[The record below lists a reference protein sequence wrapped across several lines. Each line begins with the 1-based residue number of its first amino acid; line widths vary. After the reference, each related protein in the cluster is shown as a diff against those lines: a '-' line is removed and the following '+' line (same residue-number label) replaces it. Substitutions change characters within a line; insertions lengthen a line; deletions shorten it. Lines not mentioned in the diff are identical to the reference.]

1 MEKLTEADYFSMEAE
16 LFYTGST
23 QIKNFLKC
31 ENETLAK
38 INGCWIEEKSDALLE
53 SSYIDEYFSGTL
65 ENFKLEHPEMFT
77 QKGELYAKYKKLDDI
92 ITQAEND
99 NMFMKYINGKH
110 QVIMTGEIAG
120 VPVKIKIDSFHEN
133 KCIVDLKAI
142 KDLKLIWNEETRE
155 KQNFIDYYD
164 YVLQGALYQE
174 IVRQNTGKKLPF
186 VIAVLTKEK
195 ISERAL
201 LNIPQELLNEKL
213 AFLENYLPHVKKLKE
228 GKIEPTECGKCD
240 YYKSQAKVSKVLDY
254 KDYFDMR
261 GGI

>member
-1 MEKLTEADYFSMEAE
+1 MELTEDNYFSKEAE
-16 LFYTGST
+16 KFYTGST

-31 ENETLAK
+31 ESETLAK
-38 INGCWIEEKSDALLE
+38 INGEWEEEKSDALIQ

-65 ENFKLEHPEMFT
+65 DKFKVEHPEIFT
-77 QKGELYAKYKKLDDI
+77 QKGELRSNYKQLDDI
-92 ITQAEND
+92 IAQTEKD
-99 NMFMKYINGKH
+99 EIFMKYINGKH

-142 KDLKLIWNEETRE
+142 KDLKLIWNEELKIKE
-155 KQNFIDYYD
+155 NFIDHYD

-195 ISERAL
+195 ISERAV
-201 LNIPQELLNEKL
+201 LNIPQDMLDEKL
-213 AFLENYLPHVKKLKE
+213 AFLEEILPHIKDLKE
-228 GKIEPTECGKCD
+228 GKITPSACGRCD
-240 YYKSQAKVSKVLDY
+240 YCKSLAKVNRVLNY

-261 GGI
+261 GGF